1 MEKSKKF
8 KIFIGLLYLIIVSSF
23 LFAIFTKFNFEDLTS
38 YQFIQD
44 NREYLFNIKNNN
56 LFLVLFIF
64 FILTIIWVF
73 LLGFG
78 SPVALLGGFI
88 FGKWVG
94 IIVVAAGLSFG
105 SLFLYIFANYFLKK
119 TIIKK
124 FSHKFKYLESK
135 FKRNEF
141 IYFFLYRFVGG
152 IPFAIANVL
161 PVLFNINLR
170 NYFMGTFLGIIP
182 QLFIYVSLGN
192 GIEKIINKNNIPPSL
207 FDLLFSPEIYLPISG
222 FIFLILVTIMSRKL
236 FYKK

>member
-8 KIFIGLLYLIIVSSF
+8 KIFIGLFYLIIVSTF
-23 LFAIFTKFNFEDLTS
+23 LFIILTKFNFEDLTS
-38 YQFIQD
+38 YKFIQD

-56 LFLVLFIF
+56 LFLMLFIF

-78 SPVALLGGFI
+78 TPIALLGGFI
-88 FGKWVG
+88 FGKWIG

-105 SLFLYIFANYFLKK
+105 SLFLYIFANFFLKK
-119 TIIKK
+119 IIIEK
-124 FSHKFKYLESK
+124 FSHKFSYLEYK

-141 IYFFLYRFVGG
+141 IYFFLYRFIGG
-152 IPFAIANVL
+152 IPFAIANLL
-161 PVLFNINLR
+161 PVLFNINLK

-182 QLFIYVSLGN
+182 QLFVYVSLGT
-192 GIEKIINKNNIPPSL
+192 GIEKIINKNNSPPPL
-207 FDLLFSPEIYLPISG
+207 LDLLFSSEIYLPIIG
-222 FIFLILVTIMSRKL
+222 FIFLILVTIIVRKL